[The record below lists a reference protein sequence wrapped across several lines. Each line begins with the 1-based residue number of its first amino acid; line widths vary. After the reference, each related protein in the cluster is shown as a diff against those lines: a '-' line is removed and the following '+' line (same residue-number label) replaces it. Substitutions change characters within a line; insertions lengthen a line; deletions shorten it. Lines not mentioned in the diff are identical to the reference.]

1 MTVTQRVNDYYKS
14 GTAQAALDNADY
26 LYLLRQKKESIKQL
40 IESKRLP
47 TGEESEALLASIKT
61 RQGLYSEVA
70 VVGPEGVGVGRLVLD
85 PFTEKLYS
93 SKGVEYEAI
102 QRALRSGQ
110 SLTDAVSELA
120 AGARR

>member
-1 MTVTQRVNDYYKS
+1 
-14 GTAQAALDNADY
+14 
-26 LYLLRQKKESIKQL
+26 LYLLRQKKESIRQL

-70 VVGPEGVGVGRLVLD
+70 VVGPDGIGVGRLVLD

-93 SKGVEYEAI
+93 SKGIEYEAI
-102 QRALRSGQ
+102 QRALRGGQ
-110 SLTDAVSELA
+110 SLTEAVSELA
-120 AGARR
+120 AGATR